1 MEVYALADPKT
12 NTLGELKERTLSLDT
27 SDFNAKPLLDTLAHS
42 SKHLRHTK

>member
-12 NTLGELKERTLSLDT
+12 NTLGELKERTLDT
-27 SDFNAKPLLDTLAHS
+27 SDFNAKQLLDTLAHS